1 MGVPRACQH
10 PDPVRRLLHR
20 HHGGDHHSGADP
32 AADRAQARHRS
43 DPFRSD
49 HDAEPDDRPAASAA
63 RHGAVRPCSCR
74 KTLGRAHDGRDSAL
88 AGAADARADRDH
100 LHSRTDPLAAKI
112 HGTLQ
117 MTSVALAATLFG
129 PEDLR
134 MVEHPLDKLAS
145 GMVRIRFGAGGIC
158 GSDMHYFRHARTGD
172 FVVKSPLVLGHEISG
187 EVVEI
192 AGAAASLK
200 VGDRVAVNPSRWCGH
215 CDACREGRQNLCENI
230 YFMGSA
236 SKTPHMQGGFANYF
250 DAIPA
255 QCVKIPDHV
264 SYQAAAL
271 AEPLAVCL
279 HAVARAGDVSGKRAV
294 LFGSGPIGLLTML
307 AARRAGIAEV
317 TVVDIA
323 AAPLAFASRLG
334 ANHVVDLSKGEEAL
348 KAVTPFDVAFEVSG
362 TAAGLASAIGAVRR
376 GGVVVQIGNLPGGQ
390 IPTPANA
397 VMAKEI
403 DLRGSFRFWPEFM
416 TAVELIATGGVDVLS
431 LVTAERPLS
440 VAPDAVRLALDRSQS
455 VKVVL
460 TAH

>member
-1 MGVPRACQH
+1 
-10 PDPVRRLLHR
+10 
-20 HHGGDHHSGADP
+20 
-32 AADRAQARHRS
+32 
-43 DPFRSD
+43 
-49 HDAEPDDRPAASAA
+49 
-63 RHGAVRPCSCR
+63 
-74 KTLGRAHDGRDSAL
+74 
-88 AGAADARADRDH
+88 
-100 LHSRTDPLAAKI
+100 
-112 HGTLQ
+112 
-117 MTSVALAATLFG
+117 MTSMALAATLFG

-134 MVEHPLDKLAS
+134 MVERPLDPLAS

-158 GSDMHYFRHARTGD
+158 GSDMHYYRHARTGD
-172 FVVKSPLVLGHEISG
+172 FVVTSPLVLGHEIAG
-187 EVVEI
+187 EVIEI
-192 AGAAASLK
+192 AGDAPGLK
-200 VGDRVAVNPSRWCGH
+200 TGDRVAVNPSRWCGH
-215 CDACREGRQNLCENI
+215 CTPCREGRLNLCENI
-230 YFMGSA
+230 FFMGSA
-236 SKTPHMQGGFANYF
+236 SKTPHMQGGFSSLF

-271 AEPLAVCL
+271 TEPLAVCL
-279 HAVARAGDVSGKRAV
+279 HAVARAGDIKGKRAV

-307 AARRAGIAEV
+307 AARRAGIAEA

-323 AAPLAFASRLG
+323 AAPLAFATRLG
-334 ANHVVDLSKGEEAL
+334 ANHVVDISKGDEAL
-348 KAVTPFDVAFEVSG
+348 KAVGPYDVAFEVSG

-390 IPTPANA
+390 IPVPANA

-403 DLRGSFRFWPEFM
+403 DLRGSFRFGPEFM
-416 TAVELIATGGVDVLS
+416 TAVELIASGGVDVLS

>member
-1 MGVPRACQH
+1 
-10 PDPVRRLLHR
+10 
-20 HHGGDHHSGADP
+20 
-32 AADRAQARHRS
+32 
-43 DPFRSD
+43 
-49 HDAEPDDRPAASAA
+49 
-63 RHGAVRPCSCR
+63 
-74 KTLGRAHDGRDSAL
+74 
-88 AGAADARADRDH
+88 
-100 LHSRTDPLAAKI
+100 
-112 HGTLQ
+112 
-117 MTSVALAATLFG
+117 MTSTAYAATLFG

-134 MVEHPLDKLAS
+134 MVERPLDPLQP

-158 GSDMHYFRHARTGD
+158 GSDMHYYRHARTGD
-172 FVVKSPLVLGHEISG
+172 FVVTSPLVLGHEIAG
-187 EVVEI
+187 EVIEI
-192 AGAAASLK
+192 AGSAPGLK
-200 VGDRVAVNPSRWCGH
+200 SGDRVAVNPSRWCGR
-215 CDACREGRQNLCENI
+215 CTPCRDGRLNLCENI
-230 YFMGSA
+230 FFMGSA
-236 SKTPHMQGGFANYF
+236 SKTPHMQGGFASMF

-279 HAVARAGDVSGKRAV
+279 HAVARAGDVKGKRAV
-294 LFGSGPIGLLTML
+294 LFGSGPIGLLAML

-334 ANHVVDLSKGEEAL
+334 ADHVVDLSRGEEAL
-348 KAVTPFDVAFEVSG
+348 KAMPPFDFAFEVSG

-403 DLRGSFRFWPEFM
+403 DLRGSFRFGSEFM
-416 TAVELIATGGVDVLS
+416 TAVELIGNGSVDVLS